1 MTFYHDKK
9 EDAIA
14 AGEDLLGSDWE
25 VRAELEPYNG
35 WVTVGSPLSVGALMS
50 VIDILPAL
58 LESAE
63 LDLSSTPR
71 LRTRPATHREPPK
84 VAPKVAPKISSP
96 RSAGSS
102 RVSGDEV
109 VTVLTEKNPKRAGSK
124 SAERYEHYE
133 TGITVDE
140 FVRRGGTVADVLH
153 DQGKN
158 FIKLGFS
165 ESPS

>member
-1 MTFYHDKK
+1 
-9 EDAIA
+9 
-14 AGEDLLGSDWE
+14 
-25 VRAELEPYNG
+25 
-35 WVTVGSPLSVGALMS
+35 MS

-71 LRTRPATHREPPK
+71 LRTRPATHREP
-84 VAPKVAPKISSP
+84 PKVAPKISSP

-165 ESPS
+165 ESAS

>member
-14 AGEDLLGSDWE
+14 AGGDLLGSDWE

-35 WVTVGSPLSVGALMS
+35 WVIVGSPLSVGALMS

-84 VAPKVAPKISSP
+84 VAPKISSP
-96 RSAGSS
+96 RSSS

-165 ESPS
+165 ESAS

>member
-9 EDAIA
+9 ENAIA
-14 AGEDLLGSDWE
+14 AGGDLLGSDWE

-35 WVTVGSPLSVGALMS
+35 WVIVGSPLSVGALMS

-84 VAPKVAPKISSP
+84 VAPKISSP
-96 RSAGSS
+96 RSSS

-165 ESPS
+165 ESAS

>member
-35 WVTVGSPLSVGALMS
+35 WVIVGSPLSVGALMS

-71 LRTRPATHREPPK
+71 LRTRPATHRELPK
-84 VAPKVAPKISSP
+84 GAPKISSP